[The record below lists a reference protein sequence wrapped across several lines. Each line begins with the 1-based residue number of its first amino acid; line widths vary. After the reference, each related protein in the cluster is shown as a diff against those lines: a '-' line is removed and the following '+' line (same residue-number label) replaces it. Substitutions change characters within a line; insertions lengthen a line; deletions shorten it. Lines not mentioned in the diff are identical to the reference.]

1 MATVLFILGLILLG
15 LACFT
20 MEIITPSFGLLTLG
34 GAASMV
40 WAIVECF
47 AVSSVLGWIMIPVLL
62 AVSVG
67 YMVTLVKLM
76 PNSKLAGR
84 LVLGEVARRS
94 GDAAPRARTLED
106 LVGKQGVAETTLRPG
121 GTVRIDKV
129 RYDAVAE
136 SSLIA
141 RGRAVKVLRAR
152 GSDVVVAEVH
162 EPLEPQPDRCQPPD
176 NVDRQTQSQTQD

>member
-1 MATVLFILGLILLG
+1 MGTALFIFGLILLA

-20 MEIITPSFGLLTLG
+20 MEVITPSFGLLTLG
-34 GAASMV
+34 GAAAMV
-40 WAIVECF
+40 WAIIQCF

-67 YMVTLVKLM
+67 YMVTMVKLL

-84 LVLGEVARRS
+84 LVLGEVSRRA
-94 GDAAPRARTLED
+94 GDAAPRAARLEH
-106 LVGKQGVAETTLRPG
+106 LVGKQGTAETTLRPG

-136 SSLIA
+136 SGLIA
-141 RGRAVKVLRAR
+141 RGRPVKVLRAR
-152 GSDVVVAEVH
+152 GSDVVVAEIH
-162 EPLEPQPDRCQPPD
+162 EPLEPQPGRGQAPED
-176 NVDRQTQSQTQD
+176 VDKQTESQTQQ